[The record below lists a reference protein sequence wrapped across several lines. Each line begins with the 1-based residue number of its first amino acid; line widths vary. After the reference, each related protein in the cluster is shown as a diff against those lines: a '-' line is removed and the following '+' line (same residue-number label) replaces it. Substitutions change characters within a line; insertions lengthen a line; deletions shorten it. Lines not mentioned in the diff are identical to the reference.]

1 MDDQEA
7 TGTSTFDPADAL
19 DATFTAVFDALVPDE
34 NSATAGEG
42 ADATPVA
49 GAVLDALLLQE
60 KKLELLEKLQEQSLV
75 ELTDSLSYRLTD
87 SLPQPAV
94 PLMLQLPKE
103 LEPEE

>member
-1 MDDQEA
+1 MTRKPRVRVPSIRRMRWMQRSQLF
-7 TGTSTFDPADAL
+7 STRSSL
-19 DATFTAVFDALVPDE
+19 TRTRRRLEKVRVQLRWQR
-34 NSATAGEG
+34 
-42 ADATPVA
+42 
-49 GAVLDALLLQE
+49 AVLDALLLQE
-60 KKLELLEKLQEQSLV
+60 KKLEMLEKLQEQSLV

>member
-1 MDDQEA
+1 MTRKPRVRVPSIRRMRWMQRSQLF
-7 TGTSTFDPADAL
+7 STRSSL
-19 DATFTAVFDALVPDE
+19 TRTRRRLEKVRVQLRWQR
-34 NSATAGEG
+34 
-42 ADATPVA
+42 
-49 GAVLDALLLQE
+49 AVLDALLLQE

>member
-1 MDDQEA
+1 MTRKPRVRVPSIRRMRWMQRSQLF
-7 TGTSTFDPADAL
+7 STRSSL
-19 DATFTAVFDALVPDE
+19 TRTRRRLEKVRMQLRWQR
-34 NSATAGEG
+34 
-42 ADATPVA
+42 
-49 GAVLDALLLQE
+49 AVLDALLLQE

>member
-1 MDDQEA
+1 MTRKPRVRVPSIRRMRWMQRSQLF
-7 TGTSTFDPADAL
+7 STRSSL
-19 DATFTAVFDALVPDE
+19 TRTRRRLEKVRMQLRWQR
-34 NSATAGEG
+34 
-42 ADATPVA
+42 
-49 GAVLDALLLQE
+49 AVLDALLLQE
-60 KKLELLEKLQEQSLV
+60 KKLEMLEKLQEQSLV